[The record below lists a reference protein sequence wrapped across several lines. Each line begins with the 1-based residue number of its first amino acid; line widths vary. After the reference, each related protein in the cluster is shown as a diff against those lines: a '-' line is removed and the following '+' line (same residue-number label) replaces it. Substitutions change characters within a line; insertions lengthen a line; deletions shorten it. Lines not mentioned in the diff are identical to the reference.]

1 MNVGFRGKNMT
12 NYKMKH
18 GDMELWLILA
28 ALGEGEQ
35 RKDPDA
41 FTRNPDGS
49 LPIKFEVGGVELD
62 FSAVAKRIDKSLDDL
77 VKDKAQRLL
86 DDKYSKLIDRI
97 NDIQENLAWQKET
110 LFKYSQEEN

>member
-1 MNVGFRGKNMT
+1 MT

-28 ALGEGEQ
+28 ALGEGNQ
-35 RKDPDA
+35 RKNTDD
-41 FTRNPDGS
+41 FTRNSDGS

-77 VKDKAQRLL
+77 VKNKAQKLL
-86 DDKYSKLIDRI
+86 DDKYSALIDTI
-97 NDIQENLAWQKET
+97 NNIQENLEWQKET
-110 LFKYSQEEN
+110 LFQYSQEKN